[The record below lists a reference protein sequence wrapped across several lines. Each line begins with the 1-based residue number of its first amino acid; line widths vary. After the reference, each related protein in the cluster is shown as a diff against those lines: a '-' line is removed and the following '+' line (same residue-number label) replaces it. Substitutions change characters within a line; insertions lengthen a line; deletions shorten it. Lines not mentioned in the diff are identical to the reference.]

1 MIRNLK
7 AEEDHKSMRL
17 TVFMLILLLA
27 DSTFSQSNEKVDS
40 LLQILDSKKLSD
52 SVKGIVLSR
61 LAYYESNPIEQKGY
75 AEELYAFAKATNQP
89 IFFYN
94 ALYYKADAEKR
105 LGNLS
110 EAISTFYEALDFAD
124 DLQTRSEIYTAIGD
138 VYKQN
143 NDFRN
148 AFLQYD
154 KAIGI
159 FSEKDS
165 LHSGEK
171 WALALAYNNAGDG
184 YLITNSH
191 DTALN
196 YFEKAMVIWK
206 SISNEMAIGY
216 SHGNIGLALA
226 GLGEYDEAEA
236 SIEKAVSIL
245 FDYQDYYAIS
255 IFYTYMADIYFEK
268 KQYDRALRYAHE
280 SLDMA
285 MEHKLRQQIR
295 DAYLKLYELYK
306 KMGNS
311 NDALRYHENY
321 LVYKDSLTDIETVQQ
336 MADLRT
342 EFEVGQKQAEVDLL
356 TAEKRTQ
363 RIITI
368 AVGAFAFIL
377 IVLAAIIYKYYRS
390 KAKINKILA
399 DQKAELERLN
409 STKDKF
415 FSIISHDLRSP
426 VAGFNGISQMIKM
439 MVKTKQ
445 TEQLLEMTE
454 HIDESVDQLSKLL
467 DNLLN
472 WAMQQQ
478 GHVPNVPEKLNLK
491 EMADDLVKTLSTMAQ
506 GKSIDLESDVPE
518 DLELWS
524 DKNTTMTIL
533 RNLVNNALK
542 FTPEGGKVGIRADED
557 GEMAKIE
564 IYDTGVGMPK
574 DKLKKLFQLQDK
586 KSTYGTSGEKG
597 LGLGLQ
603 LVHEFMEMNNGKI
616 EVTSEEGKGT
626 TFTLWLP
633 LFESVGTSIKA

>member
-1 MIRNLK
+1 
-7 AEEDHKSMRL
+7 MREA
-17 TVFMLILLLA
+17 VFIITLLLA
-27 DSTFSQSNEKVDS
+27 GSTFSQSNEKVDS
-40 LLQILDSKKLSD
+40 LLHLLDSESLSD
-52 SVKGIVLSR
+52 SLKGIVLSR
-61 LAYYESNPIEQKGY
+61 LAYYESNPVEQKKY
-75 AEELYAFAKATNQP
+75 AEELHTFAKTTNQP

-94 ALYYKADAEKR
+94 ALYYKAIAEKH

-124 DLQTRSEIYTAIGD
+124 DLQTQSEIHTAIGD

-143 NDFRN
+143 NDYRN
-148 AFLQYD
+148 AFKQYD
-154 KAIGI
+154 KAIEI
-159 FSEKDS
+159 FGEKDS
-165 LHSGEK
+165 LYSGEK
-171 WALALAYNNAGDG
+171 WALALAYTNSGDG
-184 YLITNSH
+184 YLITNRQ
-191 DTALN
+191 DTALK
-196 YFEKAMVIWK
+196 YFEKAMAIWE

-216 SHGNIGLALA
+216 THGNIGLALA
-226 GLGEYDEAEA
+226 GLGTYEKAEN

-245 FDYQDYYAIS
+245 IDYQDYYAIS

-285 MEHKLRQQIR
+285 KEYKLKQQIR
-295 DAYLKLYELYK
+295 DANLKLYELYK
-306 KMGNS
+306 KVGNS
-311 NDALRYHENY
+311 NEALRFHENY
-321 LVYKDSLTDIETVQQ
+321 LIYKDSLTDIETVQE

-368 AVGAFAFIL
+368 AIGAFAFIL

-390 KAKINKILA
+390 KAKINRILGE
-399 DQKAELERLN
+399 QKAELERLN

-439 MVKTKQ
+439 MVQTKQ
-445 TEQLLEMTE
+445 TDQLLEMTE
-454 HIDESVDQLSKLL
+454 HIDSSVDQLSKLL

-478 GHVPNVPEKLNLK
+478 GHVPNVPEKLSLK
-491 EMADDLVKTLSTMAQ
+491 EMSEDLVKTLSTMAQ
-506 GKSIDLESDVPE
+506 GKSIELDADVPE
-518 DLELWS
+518 NLELWC

-533 RNLVNNALK
+533 RNLVSNALK

-564 IYDTGVGMPK
+564 IYDTGVGMPQ

-633 LFESVGTSIKA
+633 LFEAVGESVTKQ